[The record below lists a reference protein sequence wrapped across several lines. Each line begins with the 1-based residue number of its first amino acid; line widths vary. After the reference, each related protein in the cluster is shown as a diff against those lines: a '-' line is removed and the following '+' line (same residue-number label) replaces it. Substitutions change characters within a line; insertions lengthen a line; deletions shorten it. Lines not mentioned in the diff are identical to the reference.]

1 MQKLVERTTINER
14 QQELTPTNVLAGVS
28 HTTWP
33 NPYKS
38 PE

>member
-1 MQKLVERTTINER
+1 MEKLAERTTIDEQ
-14 QQELTPTNVLAGVS
+14 QQELISTKVAGIV

-38 PE
+38 